1 MGCFWCYQHV
11 YFPGE
16 LLGKVVEALF
26 HQCCQT
32 QPKSEPS
39 GDLSGKSTE
48 LLSALSALHQG
59 SNQATVF
66 YRGASSRP

>member
-1 MGCFWCYQHV
+1 MGCSWCYQHV
-11 YFPGE
+11 YFLGE

-26 HQCCQT
+26 YQCCQT

-39 GDLSGKSTE
+39 QGLSGKCTE

-59 SNQATVF
+59 SNQGTVF
-66 YRGASSRP
+66 L